1 MMQQLR
7 NPKNVKMISLF
18 VAAIF
23 VLSCFAVTLQQGAFT
38 SIASAAASESAIGV
52 VNYQMLLAQSP
63 DIAGV
68 QDAMKQ
74 EVAAQQKNF
83 DEKSKDMN
91 DTEKQRYYQQL
102 QEVIANKEFK
112 VGVDAPAFSIEG
124 MDGEEIELKN
134 YAGKYVLLDFW
145 ASWCKPCCEEMPSLK
160 KLYRDYRAKGL
171 EIVGISIDED
181 KKAWQQKVGDLGMNW
196 IQLRD
201 ASREAVKKYVIG
213 PIPHT
218 VLIDPSG
225 KIIAKDLRGQ
235 ELENKIIECL
245 K

>member
-74 EVAAQQKNF
+74 EVATQQKNF

-102 QEVIANKEFK
+102 QEVIANKEKELMEPVFQKIEAAIKK
-112 VGVDAPAFSIEG
+112 VAD
-124 MDGEEIELKN
+124 K
-134 YAGKYVLLDFW
+134 
-145 ASWCKPCCEEMPSLK
+145 
-160 KLYRDYRAKGL
+160 KGL
-171 EIVGISIDED
+171 AVVVEKNTVVSAGLDITDEVA
-181 KKAWQQKVGDLGMNW
+181 KTLQ
-196 IQLRD
+196 
-201 ASREAVKKYVIG
+201 
-213 PIPHT
+213 
-218 VLIDPSG
+218 SG
-225 KIIAKDLRGQ
+225 K
-235 ELENKIIECL
+235 
-245 K
+245 

>member
-1 MMQQLR
+1 MEILVVMVIIVVLATLTISIYTWLETRKNEQATESIVRKIEMGLESYHSDHDRYPYGTEAPFNNHGVAVANGEEYSSNVVYMALQQLR

-102 QEVIANKEFK
+102 QEVIANKEKELMEPVFQKIEAAIKK
-112 VGVDAPAFSIEG
+112 VAD
-124 MDGEEIELKN
+124 K
-134 YAGKYVLLDFW
+134 
-145 ASWCKPCCEEMPSLK
+145 
-160 KLYRDYRAKGL
+160 KGL
-171 EIVGISIDED
+171 AVVVEKNTVVYGGLDITDEVA
-181 KKAWQQKVGDLGMNW
+181 KTLQ
-196 IQLRD
+196 
-201 ASREAVKKYVIG
+201 
-213 PIPHT
+213 
-218 VLIDPSG
+218 SG
-225 KIIAKDLRGQ
+225 K
-235 ELENKIIECL
+235 
-245 K
+245 